1 MQNDRDIHQPES
13 MTRSQTIASKIAGY
27 AVTLVIDVLVM
38 LTIIILLWSVW
49 DVGVG
54 LYESLAAGNSAGLN
68 DLMIGV
74 LTVLIFI
81 EVFELSVK
89 YLSTRAV
96 SVKDL
101 YEVSIA
107 VILREVWVG
116 LFAHTMKW
124 QMVLA
129 VAVLLLAV
137 GLLRAFEV
145 RYADVKRHFGT
156 KRAKSE
162 DANGA

>member
-1 MQNDRDIHQPES
+1 MLNDRDIQQPES
-13 MTRSQTIASKIAGY
+13 MTRSQNIATKIAGY

-38 LTIIILLWSVW
+38 LTIVILLWSVW

-54 LYESLAAGNSAGLN
+54 LYESLMAGDSAGLN
-68 DLMIGV
+68 SLMVGV

-129 VAVLLLAV
+129 IAALLIAV

-145 RYADVKRHFGT
+145 RYNDVKHHFGA
-156 KRAKSE
+156 KRAKHGDSHE
-162 DANGA
+162 A

>member
-1 MQNDRDIHQPES
+1 
-13 MTRSQTIASKIAGY
+13 MTRSQNIASKIAGY
-27 AVTLVIDVLVM
+27 AVTFVIDVLVM
-38 LTIIILLWSVW
+38 LTIVILLWSVW

-54 LYESLAAGNSAGLN
+54 LYEALVAGAADGLN

-129 VAVLLLAV
+129 VAALLIAV

-145 RYADVKRHFGT
+145 RYNDVKHHFGR
-156 KRAKSE
+156 KRSNAE
-162 DANGA
+162 DPS